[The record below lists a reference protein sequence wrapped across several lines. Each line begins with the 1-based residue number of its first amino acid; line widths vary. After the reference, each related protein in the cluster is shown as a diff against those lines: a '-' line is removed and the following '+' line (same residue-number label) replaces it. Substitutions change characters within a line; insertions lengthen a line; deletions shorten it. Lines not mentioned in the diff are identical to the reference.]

1 MLVLLLEGADL
12 VLMDLKTGI
21 AARLKV
27 CFAQCTCVAVC
38 SAMSKNKMEHAVST
52 TLRAQK

>member
-1 MLVLLLEGADL
+1 MLLEGADL
-12 VLMDLKTGI
+12 VLMDLQTGI
-21 AARLKV
+21 AARLTV

-38 SAMSKNKMEHAVST
+38 AAMSKNKMEHAVST